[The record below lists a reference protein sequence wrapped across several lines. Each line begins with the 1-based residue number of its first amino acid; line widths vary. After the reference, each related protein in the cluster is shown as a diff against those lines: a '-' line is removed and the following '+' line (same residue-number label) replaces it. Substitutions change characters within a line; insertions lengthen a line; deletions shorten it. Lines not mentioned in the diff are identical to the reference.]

1 MPETADTAT
10 ARRPEP
16 GTGRLLRQAADRFSD
31 RLAGALAGRGVRPKD
46 HAVLATLAAQGP
58 SAQQALGEQLGIDRT
73 SMVGLIDQLEAQG
86 WVVRRRNPADRR
98 AYRIE
103 LTEPGVRLA
112 AELAALERQVDEDL
126 LAGLAAADRGALG
139 RLLDLLAV

>member
-1 MPETADTAT
+1 MPETADTTA

-16 GTGRLLRQAADRFSD
+16 GPGRLLRQAADRFSD
-31 RLAGALAGRGVRPKD
+31 RLAGALADRGVRPKD

-58 SAQQALGEQLGIDRT
+58 GAQQALGEQLGIDRT
-73 SMVGLIDQLEAQG
+73 SMVGLIDQLEEQG

-103 LTEPGVRLA
+103 LTDAGARLA
-112 AELAALERQVDEDL
+112 AELAALERRVDEEL
-126 LAGLAAADRGALG
+126 LAGLAAADRGALE
-139 RLLDLLAV
+139 RLLDLLVA